1 MTLPTFAQLRT
12 LQQQKAPRPV
22 QIALTFHPVH
32 TVTADH
38 LIISGNP
45 PAVTNGDVMGDGVP
59 GLRGFL
65 PGGGT
70 GLDNLRPC
78 PERNQVL
85 RLHAKV
91 IRGHIHPQADQDAFI
106 QFTGVRQNVGC
117 AGLRLTNFHC
127 GKYLYGPTSQPK
139 LCGMSSFSTSVTDE
153 RFS

>member
-38 LIISGNP
+38 LIISGDP

-78 PERNQVL
+78 PERNRV
-85 RLHAKV
+85 
-91 IRGHIHPQADQDAFI
+91 PQ
-106 QFTGVRQNVGC
+106 
-117 AGLRLTNFHC
+117 
-127 GKYLYGPTSQPK
+127 LYA
-139 LCGMSSFSTSVTDE
+139 V
-153 RFS
+153 